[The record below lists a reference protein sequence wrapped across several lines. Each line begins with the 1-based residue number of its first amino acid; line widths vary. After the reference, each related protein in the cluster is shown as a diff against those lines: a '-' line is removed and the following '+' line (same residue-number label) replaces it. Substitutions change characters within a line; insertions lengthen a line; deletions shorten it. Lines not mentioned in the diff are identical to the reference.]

1 MSDNESSDQPQE
13 SVGERDEAT
22 LSNRHQPGAARKL
35 VLLAIL
41 AGAIALWGLER
52 YQQRLLR
59 VEATALVEEATQEN
73 VEPGLD
79 VVSRLTVSRDAL
91 FFGTPRAKVEVFV
104 RDTDQPRSAGIRG
117 IEYHYAF
124 ENGEWLLKD
133 SGSCTSEEC
142 TIRGREAFQQ
152 Q

>member
-1 MSDNESSDQPQE
+1 MSDNESSGQPQE
-13 SVGERDEAT
+13 SVGKRDEET
-22 LSNRHQPGAARKL
+22 RPNTSRSGTVRKIA
-35 VLLAIL
+35 LLTAL
-41 AGAIALWGLER
+41 TSVAALWGLVR
-52 YQQRLLR
+52 FQQRNLE
-59 VEATALVEEATQEN
+59 VEVAPLAENAVQEN

-104 RDTDQPRSAGIRG
+104 RDKDQPQSAGIRG

-142 TIRGREAFQQ
+142 TIRGREAFGQQ
-152 Q
+152 